1 MGLDRQKLRVEMV
14 KRNIKTK
21 ELAEKLGI
29 AYTTLTLKLNNKRK
43 FTEAEVS
50 TLFNIFGKSI
60 F

>member
-1 MGLDRQKLRVEMV
+1 MV